1 MNRNCMQQSREYE
14 CKVKHWIIKKQSMR
28 TDEDA
33 LAADM
38 EKQKHTER
46 CDRNG
51 EEMRIPM
58 TK

>member
-1 MNRNCMQQSREYE
+1 MQQSREYE